1 MKNFKEKKIKYLW
14 SSVIMPVGIS
24 ILLLMLFLGGIFRID
39 RISREQELTLTK
51 QAIRKAAIQC
61 YAIEGIYPAQLSYLE
76 ENYYLSIDSEHYYV
90 VYNCIS
96 SNFMPEIE
104 VFER

>member
-1 MKNFKEKKIKYLW
+1 MKNLKEPKIKYLLG
-14 SSVIMPVGIS
+14 SVIMPVGVS
-24 ILLLMLFLGGIFRID
+24 ILLLMLFWGGLFRIN
-39 RISREQELTLTK
+39 RISREQELILTR

-61 YAIEGIYPAQLSYLE
+61 YAIEGMYPAQLSYLE
-76 ENYYLSIDSEHYYV
+76 ENYYLNIDMKHYYV
-90 VYNCIS
+90 VYNCVS